1 MAQRSAASR
10 SMIEGDT
17 CMACLAVMLSMAL
30 VACGGDPAA
39 APPDPAEPD
48 DPRPVQTS
56 GDPTDA
62 AEPAGSSG
70 ADHPSDPNGS
80 SSGSSGAP
88 EPDAT
93 STGVAEPLDC
103 SFDPGAL
110 AVDCAAIARI
120 VPTGIGVSEA
130 HVARRHLRLEDGSGV
145 VLGPEFQACLTVLDT
160 RCEPAPVT
168 MEPAPGRAITAL
180 LVRPDPDKKAN
191 AALVAALASFIDA
204 RPEGELVGVF
214 RWGAEVTQV
223 ATPTADRSRLH
234 RLVASGLARLDGET
248 APIDAALAAVVDPLR
263 ELQHDSHPGLR
274 QLLVVAPGHPPLAPD
289 GSTAPLRVEL
299 VADAEVEPAL
309 LAASARLD
317 ATLAAGELLIRQ
329 CVLDGLVGL
338 SIHTAQGGPA
348 FPLADVH
355 IEGVDAIVGLHACD
369 PVDQGVTPALPGVI
383 AIEFSPTELDEY
395 QARVADDSKETFH
408 GSVRTDLNAPGVRAA
423 AKFRLH
429 GQGSLDCDRKSI
441 SLNFKDD
448 RPRQL
453 LADSGL
459 DRFILISMC
468 KDDRYL
474 SQYTA
479 NLLMA
484 AQGLL
489 TPRFRMVELVIAGES
504 QGAYLLIEKP
514 QTALVRDNIRPRVIV
529 RRRSDIEGDEAELKY
544 AAGDEAPALAAY
556 DALIAE
562 AEALAGGEL
571 LDWIEEAMDL
581 DQYLRWIALMSLLQ
595 SGDYIDEV
603 YFMSTEVTGP
613 DAGARDYFSISTWDQ
628 DDIFKTCH
636 NGDLFA
642 LLDPHGLLYCAEGR
656 LEHALLGEPEVYAR
670 FAEVLEQ
677 TLERIDQATFDAAT
691 HAAEASVLAILARDE
706 ARAAMVELLDD
717 EPKAIDYEVAEAEV
731 LARGAKLR
739 QLFAERRK
747 LIAGLLAAYD
757 GPDP

>member
-17 CMACLAVMLSMAL
+17 CMACLAFMLSTAL
-30 VACGGDPAA
+30 VACGGDTAT
-39 APPDPAEPD
+39 APPGPADTD
-48 DPRPVQTS
+48 DPKPVDAS
-56 GDPTDA
+56 GDPTD
-62 AEPAGSSG
+62 EPTDAVDPGGASG
-70 ADHPSDPNGS
+70 PGDP
-80 SSGSSGAP
+80 SGSSGAP

-93 STGVAEPLDC
+93 STGAAEPIDC
-103 SFDPGAL
+103 TFDPGAL
-110 AVDCAAIARI
+110 AVDCGAIARI

-130 HVARRHLRLEDGSGV
+130 HVARRHLRLEDGTGAA
-145 VLGPEFQACLTVLDT
+145 LGPEFQACLRVLDT
-160 RCEPAPVT
+160 RCEPAPVA
-168 MEPAPGRAITAL
+168 MDPAPGRSLTAL
-180 LVRPDPDKKAN
+180 LVRPEVDEQAN
-191 AALVAALASFIDA
+191 AALVAALVSFIDA
-204 RPEGELVGVF
+204 RPEGEPVGVF
-214 RWGAEVTQV
+214 RWGAEVTQI
-223 ATPTADRSRLH
+223 ATPTADRGRLH
-234 RLVASGLARLDGET
+234 RLVASGLAPLDGDS
-248 APIDAALAAVVDPLR
+248 APLDAAVAAVVDPLR
-263 ELQHDSHPGLR
+263 ALQRDSHLGLR
-274 QLLVVAPGHPPLAPD
+274 QLVVVAPGHAPLEPD
-289 GSTAPLRVEL
+289 ASTAPLRVEL

-329 CVLDGLVGL
+329 CGLDGLVGL
-338 SIHTAQGGPA
+338 SIHTAFDGPI

-355 IEGVDAIVGLHACD
+355 IDGVDQIVGPHVCD
-369 PVDQGVTPALPGVI
+369 PVDQGVEPALPGVI
-383 AIEFSPTELDEY
+383 EIEFSPTELDEY
-395 QARVADDSKETFH
+395 QARVADSSKESFH
-408 GSVRTDLNAPGVRAA
+408 GSVRTDLNAPGMRAE
-423 AKFRLH
+423 AKLRLH
-429 GQGSLDCDRKSI
+429 GQGSLKCDRKSI

-453 LADSGL
+453 LAGSGL
-459 DRFILISMC
+459 DQFILISMC

-484 AQGLL
+484 GLGLL
-489 TPRFRMVELVIAGES
+489 TPRFRMVELVIAGAS

-514 QTALVRDNIRPRVIV
+514 QTALERDSIRARVIV
-529 RRRSDIEGDEAELKY
+529 RRRSDIEGAEAEVKY
-544 AAGDEAPALAAY
+544 APGDEAPALAAY
-556 DALIAE
+556 DAFVAE
-562 AEALAGGEL
+562 AEALAGGAL
-571 LDWIEEAMDL
+571 LDWVEGAMDL

-613 DAGARDYFSISTWDQ
+613 DAGVRDYFSISTWDQ
-628 DDIFKTCH
+628 DDLFKTCH

-642 LLDPHGLLYCAEGR
+642 LPDLHGLLQCAEGR
-656 LEHALLGEPEVYAR
+656 LEHALLGDPQVYAR
-670 FAEVLEQ
+670 FAEVLGM
-677 TLERIDQATFDAAT
+677 TLERLDQATFDAAT
-691 HAAEASVLAILARDE
+691 HAAEDSVLAILVRDE

-747 LIAGLLAAYD
+747 LIDGLLAAYD